1 MYKCPEC
8 GCENREGVFFCERC
22 GFTIGTTPVLTSVL
36 SDNLRKSTAFPSKIS
51 HVGSTGEVT
60 MYVHGNAKPMTLRV
74 ENEIVLGR
82 AGNGTSRLHDFV
94 DLDKFRAS
102 ELGVSRRHA
111 VICRQDDELYI
122 RDLNSTNHTFVNGM
136 RVPEDRDFLLQAGDE
151 IALGKLILKVY
162 FR

>member
-1 MYKCPEC
+1 
-8 GCENREGVFFCERC
+8 
-22 GFTIGTTPVLTSVL
+22 
-36 SDNLRKSTAFPSKIS
+36 
-51 HVGSTGEVT
+51 
-60 MYVHGNAKPMTLRV
+60 MTLRV

-82 AGNGTSRLHDFV
+82 AGNGTSRLRDFV

-111 VICRQDDELYI
+111 VICRQDGELYI

-162 FR
+162 FG